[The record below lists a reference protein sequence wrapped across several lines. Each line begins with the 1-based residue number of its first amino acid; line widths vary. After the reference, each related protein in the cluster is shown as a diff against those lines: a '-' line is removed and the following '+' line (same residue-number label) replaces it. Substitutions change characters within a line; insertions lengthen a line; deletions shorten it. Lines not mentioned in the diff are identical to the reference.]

1 MSVFEIEELREH
13 IFSYLYPKKIKKGM
27 WIEII
32 GSDSKLQLQT
42 RIPLQIFR
50 IVKNEDST
58 YTIIIKKEYMDP
70 EDDNKTYCVYSY
82 LYPYHG
88 DIIKVVKYQ

>member
-1 MSVFEIEELREH
+1 MSVFEIDELREH
-13 IFSYLYPKKIKKGM
+13 IFSYVYPKKIKKDM

-32 GSDSKLQLQT
+32 GSDSKLRLQS

-58 YTIIIKKEYMDP
+58 YTIIIKKEYAVP
-70 EDDNKTYCVYSY
+70 EDDINWYCVYSY

-88 DIIKVVKYQ
+88 DIIKVVKYD

>member
-1 MSVFEIEELREH
+1 MSVFEIDELREH
-13 IFSYLYPKKIKKGM
+13 IFSYLYPKIIKKGM

-32 GSDSKLQLQT
+32 DSDSKLQLQR

-58 YTIIIKKEYMDP
+58 YTIIIKKEYAVP
-70 EDDNKTYCVYSY
+70 EDHINWYCVYSY

-88 DIIKVVKYQ
+88 DIIKVIKYD

>member
-1 MSVFEIEELREH
+1 
-13 IFSYLYPKKIKKGM
+13 M

-32 GSDSKLQLQT
+32 DSDSKLQLQR

-50 IVKNEDST
+50 IVKNEDFT
-58 YTIIIKKEYMDP
+58 HTIIIKKEYAVP
-70 EDDNKTYCVYSY
+70 EDDIKWYCVYSY

-88 DIIKVVKYQ
+88 DIIKVVKYD

>member
-1 MSVFEIEELREH
+1 
-13 IFSYLYPKKIKKGM
+13 M

-32 GSDSKLQLQT
+32 DSDSKLLLQT

-50 IVKNEDST
+50 IVKNEDFT
-58 YTIIIKKEYMDP
+58 HTIIIKKEYAVP
-70 EDDNKTYCVYSY
+70 EDDIKWYCVYNY

-88 DIIKVVKYQ
+88 DIIKVIKYD